1 MGNLKFTPFSIKL
14 NKMYIGVKTLKQK
27 RRKNKKRVFE
37 ENLKENVID

>member
-14 NKMYIGVKTLKQK
+14 NKMYIRVKTLKKK

>member
-14 NKMYIGVKTLKQK
+14 NKMYIRVKALKKK